1 MENNLVRKYFIAQ
14 SVQIGY
20 SDFHLLFS
28 QSANKRFPKDPLPQ
42 REGEFDAFYGVK
54 SMTSRERLLTA
65 LNHKTPDRVP
75 IDLGGTPTSTISISA
90 HENLKSHLG
99 IRSETRVMSPIFLTA
114 YPDDSIVKRFGVD
127 VKMVTA
133 KPPAN
138 FKLQISPGGR
148 IVDEWGIVYQK
159 HEEAQTHFVVEN
171 ESPLHRVS
179 SKGEIAQYPWPDP
192 ADPTRYKGLREVAKG
207 YREQGFGVVVNTPIM
222 VMTFAQWL
230 RGLEQ
235 FMLDAALNPG
245 LLEYMMDK
253 ILEILLEMTRL
264 LLEEVNPYADVLV
277 IGDDLSHQGGLT
289 YSPDMYRKLF
299 KPRHRAIVQFLKKH
313 GGEAKILYHCC
324 GAAKSLLSE
333 LVEIGIDAYNP
344 VQVSAMGMDDTREL
358 KRTFGKDLT
367 FWGGIDTQRV
377 MPFGKPEDVRKEVKR
392 RIEELG
398 PDGGFVLGAVHNLRP
413 EVTPENICGLFE
425 AALEFGRYPA
435 KK

>member
-1 MENNLVRKYFIAQ
+1 
-14 SVQIGY
+14 
-20 SDFHLLFS
+20 
-28 QSANKRFPKDPLPQ
+28 
-42 REGEFDAFYGVK
+42 
-54 SMTSRERLLTA
+54 MTSRERLLAA

-90 HENLKSHLG
+90 HENLKTHLG

-114 YPDDSIVKRFGVD
+114 YPDEAIVRRFGVD

-138 FKLQISPGGR
+138 FKLQVSPGGR

-171 ESPLHRVS
+171 ESPLHRIS
-179 SKGEIAQYPWPDP
+179 AKDEINKYPWPDP
-192 ADPTRYKGLREVAKG
+192 ADLSRYRGLREVAKG
-207 YREQGFGVVVNTPIM
+207 YREEGFGVVLNTPIM
-222 VMTFAQWL
+222 VMTVTQWL

-235 FMLDAALNPG
+235 FMFDTALNPN
-245 LLEYMMDK
+245 LLEYLMDK
-253 ILEILLEMTRL
+253 VLEILLEMTRL
-264 LLEEVNPYADVLV
+264 LLEEVKPYADVLV

-289 YSPDMYRKLF
+289 YSPDMYRRLF

-313 GGEAKILYHCC
+313 AGDAKILYHCC
-324 GAAKSLLSE
+324 GAAKGLLAD
-333 LVEIGIDAYNP
+333 LVEIGVDAYNP
-344 VQVSAMGMDDTREL
+344 VQVSATGMDDTREL
-358 KRTFGKDLT
+358 KKMFGKDLT

-377 MPFGKPEDVRKEVKR
+377 MPFGKPENVRQEVKR

-413 EVTPENICGLFE
+413 EVTPENICTLFE
-425 AALEFGRYPA
+425 AALEFGRYPV
-435 KK
+435 KR